1 MEKTKP
7 VHYAKIE
14 KDGSNG
20 RKGDFARKTTETD
33 IKLSLDIDGK
43 GSYGIDSGVPFFN
56 HMLEQFS
63 KHSGFD
69 IYLNAKGDIG
79 VDLHHLIEDTGIV
92 IGGALMKLSGD
103 KKGIKRFGFASVPM
117 DEALVQSSVDF
128 CGRSFFVYR
137 FMDEDMS
144 QAGKWSSPPLFSA
157 SKQESRE
164 ILVDKFFYVYS
175 NIFFEALCK
184 NALINLHINIQYGS
198 NVHHMV
204 EAIFKSTGRAISDA
218 LKIAGNYG
226 IPSTKGSI

>member
-1 MEKTKP
+1 MEESKP
-7 VHYAKIE
+7 DNNAKV
-14 KDGSNG
+14 KKAGSKE
-20 RKGDFARKTTETD
+20 RKGNFARKTTETD
-33 IKLSLDIDGK
+33 IKLSLNIDGK
-43 GSYGIDSGVPFFN
+43 GAYEIDSGVPFFN

-69 IYLNAKGDIG
+69 IHLKAKGDIG

-92 IGGALMKLSGD
+92 IGSALMKLSGD

-128 CGRSFFVYR
+128 CGRSFFVYK
-137 FMDEDMS
+137 FMNEDMS
-144 QAGKWSSPPLFSA
+144 QYVKESSPSLFSI

-198 NVHHMV
+198 NAHHMV
-204 EAIFKSTGRAISDA
+204 EAIFKSTGRALSDA
-218 LKIAGNYG
+218 LKIVDNRG